1 MSPILFF
8 PKLILNMSSAAG
20 HEFHWSGN
28 YPVIYKPTG
37 AV

>member
-1 MSPILFF
+1 
-8 PKLILNMSSAAG
+8 MSSAAG

-28 YPVIYKPTG
+28 CPVIYKPTG

>member
-1 MSPILFF
+1 
-8 PKLILNMSSAAG
+8 MSSAEG